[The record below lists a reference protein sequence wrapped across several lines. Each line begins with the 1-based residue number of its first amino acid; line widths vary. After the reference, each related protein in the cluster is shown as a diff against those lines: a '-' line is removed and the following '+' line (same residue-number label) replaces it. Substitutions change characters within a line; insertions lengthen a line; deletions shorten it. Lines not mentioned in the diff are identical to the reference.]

1 MNSSVRSKLMDRFEL
16 LGMAVMLALAI
27 VGMAACGTSEE
38 PTPDEPQAAA
48 ATTDTTGTTGTEASA
63 TMATGATTAKAEAP
77 APSAK
82 LAPTFEL
89 PNAAGETISLASYAS
104 DKNVVLVF
112 YRGFW

>member
-1 MNSSVRSKLMDRFEL
+1 MNSSVRAKLIARFER
-16 LGMAVMLALAI
+16 LGMAVILALAI
-27 VGMAACGTSEE
+27 VGMAACGTAAE
-38 PTPDEPQAAA
+38 PTADEPQASA
-48 ATTDTTGTTGTEASA
+48 ATATEASA
-63 TMATGATTAKAEAP
+63 TTATGATTARTEAP

-89 PNAAGETISLASYAS
+89 PNAAGETISLASYAG